1 MLKNIQ
7 LILSDINK
15 SEILLKLSK
24 YFKILI
30 QSFLTVFKIEFEG
43 HWGFPLIINVLI
55 YTVMLLDNY
64 VILNVVQN
72 LN

>member
-15 SEILLKLSK
+15 SESLLKLSK

-43 HWGFPLIINVLI
+43 HWDFPLIINVLI